1 MATSYRTFLVAP
13 KRSDSRIVDEQEMQE
28 LCKTNPLTFVQGYF
42 CLDLFCSPHLH
53 RSSFVSCTYVGLP
66 DAASI
71 EASKMVDADNDRTV
85 LIDASTAFRVNDE
98 WTYGF
103 PGKYYL

>member
-1 MATSYRTFLVAP
+1 VLDQSTNVRAGIFLFGP
-13 KRSDSRIVDEQEMQE
+13 I
-28 LCKTNPLTFVQGYF
+28 LLT
-42 CLDLFCSPHLH
+42 HLH
-53 RSSFVSCTYVGLP
+53 SSSFVSCTYVGLP

-103 PGKYYL
+103 PGMY